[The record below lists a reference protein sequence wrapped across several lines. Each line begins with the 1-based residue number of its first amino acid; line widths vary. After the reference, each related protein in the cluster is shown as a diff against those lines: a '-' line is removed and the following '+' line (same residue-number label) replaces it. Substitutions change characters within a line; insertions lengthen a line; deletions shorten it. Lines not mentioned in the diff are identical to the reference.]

1 MLAGRVGSGIAAELG
16 SMVVTD
22 QINALRALG
31 TDPIRKLVVPRVLA
45 GVIMTPILTIIAD
58 TLGIVGGWII
68 AVFQLR
74 VASSIYWTSVT
85 DGLYL
90 QDAWMGLIKPFVLGF
105 AIVTI
110 GCHVGLRT
118 SGGTQGVGRSTTHA
132 VVAASVAVIAVDLF
146 VTQLLI
152 EPALLMATDPHD
164 EAGLKTRGARTRR
177 GSRPPTPPVVELR
190 HVSLAF
196 DDKVVLRDVSFT
208 LLPGHTKLILG
219 ASGSGKSTILKL
231 ILGLLKP
238 DAGEVLRRTASA
250 STGWRSASCCGCAA
264 TSGWCSRRARSSTR
278 SPWARTSASSSTRTR
293 TCRSPRCG
301 SASRRCWA
309 SSGSAT
315 TSTAGTSELSGGQR
329 RRVAIAR
336 AMASKPGILLYD
348 EATTGLDPITAITV
362 DEEIVKLRDLEEVS
376 SIVVT
381 HQLRDAFFVA
391 THEAPAQPATA
402 IEVAPADAA
411 KADEAEFI
419 MLKEGLVAFEGN
431 AAELRASTD
440 PYIRTFLS

>member
-1 MLAGRVGSGIAAELG
+1 
-16 SMVVTD
+16 
-22 QINALRALG
+22 
-31 TDPIRKLVVPRVLA
+31 
-45 GVIMTPILTIIAD
+45 MTP
-58 TLGIVGGWII
+58 
-68 AVFQLR
+68 
-74 VASSIYWTSVT
+74 
-85 DGLYL
+85 
-90 QDAWMGLIKPFVLGF
+90 
-105 AIVTI
+105 
-110 GCHVGLRT
+110 
-118 SGGTQGVGRSTTHA
+118 
-132 VVAASVAVIAVDLF
+132 DL
-146 VTQLLI
+146 
-152 EPALLMATDPHD
+152 
-164 EAGLKTRGARTRR
+164 
-177 GSRPPTPPVVELR
+177 ELR

-196 DDKVVLRDVSFT
+196 DEKVVLKDVSFT

-238 DAGEVLRRTASA
+238 DAGEVLVHGERVDQMPERELLRM
-250 STGWRSASCCGCAA
+250 RSDLGMVFQEGALFDSLTVGENVGFKYYED
-264 TSGWCSRRARSSTR
+264 TDMPLDDVRARVEEVLGFVR
-278 SPWARTSASSSTRTR
+278 L
-293 TCRSPRCG
+293 G
-301 SASRRCWA
+301 DFIDRR
-309 SSGSAT
+309 
-315 TSTAGTSELSGGQR
+315 TSELSGGQR

-391 THEAPAQPATA
+391 THGARRVNGG

-431 AAELRASTD
+431 AAELRAATD